1 MSNPN
6 PFVPKGSLLER
17 QTQSRSR
24 LKLGVSC
31 VLAVSIV
38 GLVAMLIQ
46 GCKRAPDADTTNSAT
61 LTDTNPVPA
70 DISTN
75 PVADTN
81 APVPSTGTNA
91 PVAYTAP
98 VPPPAPVPVPTPVV
112 DNTAAGSEYVVQS
125 GDTLG
130 KIAKHNGVSLKAL
143 EAANPGVDS
152 KHLKVK
158 QKLVIPGGNGGTAAT
173 SGAVDNSAG
182 AGDSSDVELY
192 TVKTGD
198 TLSKIAK
205 AHGSSIK
212 AIEAA
217 NNLSTTKI
225 NVGKKLKIPR
235 KVSAAAVAPAAPVD
249 NTPPAPTVPP
259 APMNVPPSAP
269 TPSPAPAGNPN

>member
-24 LKLGVSC
+24 LKIGVSC
-31 VLAVSIV
+31 VLAVSII

-46 GCKRAPDADTTNSAT
+46 GCKRAPDADTSNSST
-61 LTDTNPVPA
+61 MTDTNPVPA
-70 DISTN
+70 DMSTN
-75 PVADTN
+75 PVVDTN
-81 APVPSTGTNA
+81 APAPAPTGTN
-91 PVAYTAP
+91 VAYTAP
-98 VPPPAPVPVPTPVV
+98 TPPPPPMPVPTPVV
-112 DNTAAGSEYVVQS
+112 DNTAAAGSEYVVQS

-158 QKLVIPGGNGGTAAT
+158 QKLVIPGGTGGTSANSAT
-173 SGAVDNSAG
+173 SGAPDMSSG
-182 AGDSSDVELY
+182 SSDSDVEMY

-198 TLSKIAK
+198 TLSKIART
-205 AHGSSIK
+205 HGSSVK

-235 KVSAAAVAPAAPVD
+235 KASASAPAPVAPVD
-249 NTPPAPTVPP
+249 NTPPPQPAPP
-259 APMNVPPSAP
+259 APSQIPSSA
-269 TPSPAPAGNPN
+269 PAPAPSSN